1 MAMRLR
7 WIPMIVTFFCTMPAG
22 SAPVVAQERFT
33 LFSREVISTSPNL
46 QVIGVRDAAQDSCYL
61 IFVIETSLPPV
72 DRLIVQPSDVATAAR
87 LRDRQLT
94 ELNHLYE
101 TTGFGSLY
109 GGTPANILPYQ
120 FKAQKIES
128 EFERVLRQDEIGRL
142 EEQLKR
148 IAAAPAV
155 AVSGPAPCV
164 GSADPRAQRR

>member
-33 LFSREVISTSPNL
+33 LFSREVISTSPSL

-61 IFVIETSLPPV
+61 IFVIETSRPPV
-72 DRLIVQPSDVATAAR
+72 DRLIVQPSDVAAAAS
-87 LRDRQLT
+87 LRDHRLT

-101 TTGFGSLY
+101 TRGFGSLY
-109 GGTPANILPYQ
+109 AGIPANMLPYE
-120 FKAQKIES
+120 FEAQKIQS
-128 EFERVLRQDEIGRL
+128 EFERALRQDEIGRL
-142 EEQLKR
+142 EEQLER

-164 GSADPRAQRR
+164 VSANPRAQRR